1 MSHGVHRG
9 TLKRGK
15 FDKREL
21 FINNLI
27 KKTPNIK
34 FDLYGMNGNQPL
46 WADNYIRA
54 ISQSKMG
61 LNLSQGTPIKYYS
74 SDRLTQL
81 MGNGLLTFVDKKTL
95 LNNFFTND
103 EVIFYKTINDLSEK
117 IIKYSNDD
125 KGRIK
130 IARKGRLKYM
140 KYFNSTIVADY
151 IINNTLNKNYK
162 KNKYLWED
170 I

>member
-1 MSHGVHRG
+1 
-9 TLKRGK
+9 
-15 FDKREL
+15 
-21 FINNLI
+21 
-27 KKTPNIK
+27 
-34 FDLYGMNGNQPL
+34 MNGTQPL

-54 ISQSKMG
+54 ISKSKMG
-61 LNLSQGTPIKYYS
+61 LNLSQGAQIKYYS

-81 MGNGLLTFVDKKTL
+81 VGNGLLTFVDIKTS
-95 LNNFFTND
+95 LNNFFRDD
-103 EVIFYKTINDLSEK
+103 EVIFYKSINDLSEK

-151 IINNTLNKNYK
+151 IINNTLDKNYK
-162 KNKYLWED
+162 KSKYLWED

>member
-1 MSHGVHRG
+1 MSKILTKDQINQFRKDGAIH
-9 TLKRGK
+9 LKGK

-34 FDLYGMNGNQPL
+34 FDLYGMNGTQPL

-61 LNLSQGTPIKYYS
+61 LNLSQGSPIKYYS

-81 MGNGLLTFVDKKTL
+81 VGNGLLTFVDIKTL
-95 LNNFFTND
+95 LSNFFTNA
-103 EVIFYKTINDLSEK
+103 EVIFYK
-117 IIKYSNDD
+117 SN
-125 KGRIK
+125 
-130 IARKGRLKYM
+130 
-140 KYFNSTIVADY
+140 
-151 IINNTLNKNYK
+151 
-162 KNKYLWED
+162 
-170 I
+170 